1 MDKCT
6 RLTCGEKLLWS
17 RSSFT
22 AFYAFPLGSQV
33 ISSYFSGIFSL
44 ISILDP
50 VGTPLETECRAFSGK
65 SRGILFE
72 NTLGTKVQPLEEY

>member
-1 MDKCT
+1 VDKCT

-50 VGTPLETECRAFSGK
+50 VGTPLKNGMPGFSGRL
-65 SRGILFE
+65 RGIL
-72 NTLGTKVQPLEEY
+72 